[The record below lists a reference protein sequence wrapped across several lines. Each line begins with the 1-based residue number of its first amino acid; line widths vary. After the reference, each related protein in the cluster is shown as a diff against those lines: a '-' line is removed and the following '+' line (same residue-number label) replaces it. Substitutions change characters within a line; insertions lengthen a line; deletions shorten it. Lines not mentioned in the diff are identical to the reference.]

1 MKRVLVI
8 GFALLMVL
16 GAAAFAGALNPY
28 IEVENVGWLLVPEC
42 TIGVNTED
50 YIGSS
55 AWSLSA
61 DAFVF
66 NEDLVTLN
74 SPIEVSL
81 DLGLGREWVID
92 VADPG
97 NDISH
102 GIDLSVKETIVV
114 NQGTTLQQF
123 GLSSFK
129 TTLGV
134 DYFFGGMKA
143 WIEGVFEY
151 GVSTGFWVCTPTV
164 GFSIGR

>member
-1 MKRVLVI
+1 MIKKLITLLFIWVLSI
-8 GFALLMVL
+8 T
-16 GAAAFAGALNPY
+16 AFAGALNPY
-28 IEVENVGWLLVPEC
+28 IEVENVGWSLVPEC
-42 TIGVNTED
+42 TIGVYTED

-74 SPIEVSL
+74 SPVEVSL
-81 DLGLGREWVID
+81 DLGLGREWFID

-97 NDISH
+97 NDIYH
-102 GIDLSVKETIVV
+102 GIDFSVKETIIV

-123 GLSSFK
+123 GLNSFE
-129 TTLGV
+129 TTVGI
-134 DYFFGGMKA
+134 DYFFGNMKVWA
-143 WIEGVFEY
+143 EGLFAY
-151 GVSTGFWVCTPTV
+151 GVGTWFWVCTPTV